1 MRVIKKL
8 DLFIIKQFL
17 TLLMGAFVICQFVLM
32 MQFLWKYVDQLIGK
46 GIPMDILA
54 QFFWY
59 MGLILVPQA
68 LPLSI
73 LLASLITF
81 GNIGESME
89 LTAIKAAGIS
99 LMQTF
104 RPLIVVVCIIMG
116 VSFYFQNV
124 IGPNANLSFG
134 QLLLSMKQKSP
145 ELEIPEG
152 KFYDG
157 IPGSNIYVQ
166 KKDIDRGMLYG
177 LMIYRMTDS
186 YEDAAIILADSGKIQ
201 STADKKHLLVTL
213 NSGEWFENMRQSGL
227 GNQANVPYRRET
239 FTEKTL
245 LIDFNSDFDMVEAAG
260 IANDARSKSLKKIA
274 HDVDSVT
281 VLYDSIGRSYL
292 FQESVEMKMIHLN
305 DSSVTKEMKKER
317 ERAML
322 AAQKAHQK
330 TPDSLFA
337 NMTEQRKLS
346 VIQSALNE
354 ARNKKMNADFK
365 AAVTE
370 EGDHFEVMHQIETFN
385 KFTLSLCCLIFF
397 FIGAPLGAVIRKGG
411 LGIPVL
417 ISVIVFI
424 IYIVLDTLGYR
435 MARGHMWAVW
445 FGKILA
451 TAVLAPFAVYA
462 TYRANKDLALVNA
475 RVYYFFKKA
484 LKSIKDMR
492 NPFSKKGKF
501 VQWKDDVLRIFGEK
515 FKRAEKHDELVPTEI
530 IDNTESNKEN
540 ENKQ

>member
-99 LMQTF
+99 LMQAF

-305 DSSVTKEMKKER
+305 DSSVTKEMEKER

-515 FKRAEKHDELVPTEI
+515 VKRAENHDEVVPTEI

>member
-99 LMQTF
+99 LMQAF
-104 RPLIVVVCIIMG
+104 RPLIVVVCVIMG

-166 KKDIDRGMLYG
+166 KKDVDRGMLYG

-515 FKRAEKHDELVPTEI
+515 VKWAENHDEVVPTEI
-530 IDNTESNKEN
+530 IDTESNKEN

>member
-99 LMQTF
+99 LMQAF

-484 LKSIKDMR
+484 IKSIKDMR

-515 FKRAEKHDELVPTEI
+515 FKRAEKHDEVVPTEI